1 MRFGKESAEK
11 DLEAKKVEL
20 ESYVRERSNAM

>member
-1 MRFGKESAEK
+1 VANELKNGDLKQEIL

-20 ESYVRERSNAM
+20 SAEIA